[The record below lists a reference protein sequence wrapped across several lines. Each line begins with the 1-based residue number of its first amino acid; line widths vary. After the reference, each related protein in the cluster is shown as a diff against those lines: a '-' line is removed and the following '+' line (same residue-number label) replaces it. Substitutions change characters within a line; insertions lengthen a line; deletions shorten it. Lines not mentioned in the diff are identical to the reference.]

1 MEIVSSIWK
10 NASLLI
16 PRRVLVETIG
26 LLVLGFGI
34 ILAIAIY
41 SYSPSDYIGSQTI
54 WDTKNLAGPF
64 GAYVGQA
71 ILGYFGYVGLIWPP
85 VFFLWGVLI
94 AFGFGFLPN
103 AKRVVG
109 LMGVLICLAVIAE
122 LQGAYFSFAEPVF
135 GFGGKLG
142 SVISVPLVKHFGYGG
157 ALTLAVTIAVINL
170 ILTRNLSTS
179 NVKHQ
184 LEYGRYR
191 GQKAFKQIKR
201 KALEFRDAEED
212 RLRRKRNP
220 NLTVI
225 DGKSTSS
232 SKSSASSS
240 AGKSSSLQATS
251 KQATAKS
258 AVVNQASSEI
268 VKAEDIETHL
278 QIDYSLSKSL
288 KVSSSIFKAS
298 EAAKKRPAGYHE
310 SMAKKLTRQLEEFKV
325 AGKVVRIHE
334 GPVVTT
340 FEFEPS
346 AGQKVSKITS
356 LSEDLARLLEAR
368 SLRILSPIPGKK
380 TLGFE
385 VPNQDIRMV
394 GFKDFIS
401 HKTFNARDTQL
412 PIGMGADT
420 SGKAFVADLA
430 AMPHLLVAGST
441 GSGKS
446 VFINTL
452 IASLISR
459 HSPRKLRFVM
469 IDPKM
474 VELAAFNDIPHMA
487 CPVVTD
493 PKEDA
498 KSKLDAL
505 VAEMDKRYQQFQ
517 LLGTRN
523 ITGFND
529 IIKAGKK
536 ASYPKYEG
544 RWAPMPYVVLIV
556 DELADLMMTLGKDA
570 ETPITRLAQ
579 KARAAGIH
587 VVIATQRPSADVV
600 TGLLKANF
608 PTRVAFR
615 VSSSIDS
622 RTILDQSGA
631 ELLLGKGDMLYQ
643 SSQGVVRL
651 HGAYLS
657 DAELNKLVMEW
668 KKA

>member
-1 MEIVSSIWK
+1 MEIVSGIWK

-16 PRRVLVETIG
+16 SRRALIETIG

-41 SYSPSDYIGSQTI
+41 SYSPSDYIGSQAI
-54 WDTKNLAGPF
+54 WETKNLAGPF
-64 GAYVGQA
+64 GAYVGQG

-109 LMGVLICLAVIAE
+109 LIGVLISLAVIAE
-122 LQGAYFSFAEPVF
+122 LQGAYFAFAEPVF

-142 SVISVPLVKHFGYGG
+142 SFLSVPLVKHFGYGG
-157 ALTLAVTIAVINL
+157 ALTIAVILATINL
-170 ILTRNLSTS
+170 IITRNLSTS

-184 LEYGRYR
+184 LEFGRYK
-191 GQKAFKQIKR
+191 GQKALKQLKR
-201 KALEFRDAEED
+201 KALDFKYAEED
-212 RLRRKRNP
+212 RLRRKKNP
-220 NLTVI
+220 NLTLVEN
-225 DGKSTSS
+225 GAAPKSKETSN
-232 SKSSASSS
+232 SSS
-240 AGKSSSLQATS
+240 AKMNS
-251 KQATAKS
+251 AKNH
-258 AVVNQASSEI
+258 VKK
-268 VKAEDIETHL
+268 VKAVKHSNAETSNSSDIETQL
-278 QIDYSLSKSL
+278 EIDYSLSKSL
-288 KVSSSIFKAS
+288 KVSSNIFKS
-298 EAAKKRPAGYHE
+298 SQEAQKKPKGFHE
-310 SMAKKLTRQLEEFKV
+310 SMAKKLTNQLAEFKV

-385 VPNQDIRMV
+385 VPNQEVRMV

-401 HKTFNARDTQL
+401 HKNFNARDTQL
-412 PIGMGADT
+412 PIGMGSDT
-420 SGKAFVADLA
+420 SGKAFVSDLA

-452 IASLISR
+452 IASLICR

-523 ITGFND
+523 ITGFNEV
-529 IIKAGKK
+529 IKSGKK

-657 DAELNKLVMEW
+657 DGELNKLVNQW